1 MNCPLGTYYSMEH
14 STCESCLMGSY
25 QDEEGQLECKLCP
38 PRTHTEYLHS
48 RSISEC
54 KGRGLHALTRG
65 QLDFVSSCNGRKASL
80 PITWSLSRFLY
91 QKINQ
96 QETITLVYLMRILC
110 GTGNFRIEDAM
121 KLGNVCVMPCVMVR

>member
-1 MNCPLGTYYSMEH
+1 MVGELEFLTIFSTVNCPLGTYYSLEH

-54 KGRGLHALTRG
+54 KGRGLPSMLWPESG
-65 QLDFVSSCNGRKASL
+65 WMSSCNGRKVSL
-80 PITWSLSRFLY
+80 PITWSWPRLLY
-91 QKINQ
+91 QKINYKRQ
-96 QETITLVYLMRILC
+96 SYLFHE
-110 GTGNFRIEDAM
+110 NFMWHRS
-121 KLGNVCVMPCVMVR
+121 L